1 MSVDI
6 YKYTLDGFWFTTVAY
21 DNEVESFIDQY
32 SQRPSY
38 DTAGVTLFTE
48 GAVGGHGIITEAG
61 EAFKRIFKLSEM
73 AFTLGM
79 RVDSYGDGLVWVMEN
94 YLGNAL
100 HKIFFNNSESFEQS
114 YGNDKKITSSVG
126 PYGSAAI
133 LGGAGFFYEGE
144 TQLFRTW
151 DQFPIGSSIPYIS
164 DGAAPYYHIKIEI
177 LFYNRTGTRS
187 YCGDMEFYNTGVGHI
202 TFKSISPV
210 YASNP
215 NAVKVFFEGV
225 TPEEEDP
232 YTQGGTTTNGGGTG
246 TFSHTGDD
254 ISVPGLPTLG
264 ATDAG
269 LVTLFVPSTGELRS
283 LGNYMWSVNF
293 DLETF
298 KKIFANPI
306 DCILG
311 LSIVPVSVPKGS
323 SSSVKVGNIDT
334 GVSMSKASAQYVE
347 VDCGT
352 LSIQE
357 YWGSYLDY
365 APYTKAEIYL
375 PYVGA
380 HAISVDDIMGNSVS
394 VVYHVDI
401 LSGACVA
408 FVKCGGSVLYS
419 FIGQCSASIPI
430 CANDWT
436 NVINGVMQVA
446 GNIGTMIATGGLT
459 APGAISSTAAA
470 VAQTAIA
477 SKPEIEK
484 SGSLSGTGGML
495 GIQTPYLI
503 ITYPKQALA
512 SRQNRFTGY
521 PSHITTTLASINGF
535 TIIEEGHF
543 ENMSCTQNEINEIDK
558 LFKSGVIV

>member
-6 YKYTLDGFWFTTVAY
+6 NKYTFEGFWFTTIVY
-21 DNEVESFIDQY
+21 DDEVESFLTQY
-32 SQRPSY
+32 SETPSAMV
-38 DTAGVTLFTE
+38 AGVTLFNE

-73 AFTLGM
+73 ALTLGM
-79 RVDSYGDGLVWVMEN
+79 RVDSYADGLQWVMSN
-94 YLGNAL
+94 YLGSAL
-100 HKIFFNNSESFEQS
+100 HKIYFNSNESFEDS
-114 YGNDKKITSSVG
+114 YGDDKKITSTVTITGQVTVG
-126 PYGSAAI
+126 
-133 LGGAGFFYEGE
+133 GGAGYFYVGE
-144 TQLFRTW
+144 DQLFRTW
-151 DQFPIGSSIPYIS
+151 DQFPIGSSAPLTSTGPGPYE
-164 DGAAPYYHIKIEI
+164 HINIEL
-177 LFYNRTGTRS
+177 LFYNRTGTHS
-187 YCGDMEFYNTGVGHI
+187 YCADLEFYNAGNAYI
-202 TFKSISPV
+202 TFKSIAPV
-210 YASNP
+210 FASNA
-215 NAVKVFFEGV
+215 NVLKVFFEGI

-232 YTQGGTTTNGGGTG
+232 YAQGGTTTNGGGTG

-254 ISVPGLPTLG
+254 IGVPGLPSLG

-283 LGNYMWSVNF
+283 LGNYMWSANF

-512 SRQNRFTGY
+512 SKQNRFTGY

-543 ENMSCTQNEINEIDK
+543 ENMSCTQNEMNEIDK

>member
-1 MSVDI
+1 MAI
-6 YKYTLDGFWFTTVAY
+6 TINNYTFKGYYFATAVY
-21 DNEVESFIDQY
+21 DNNEIADFIAQY
-32 SQRPSY
+32 HDYSSG
-38 DTAGVTLFTE
+38 GVTGAYLMTE

-61 EAFKRIFKLSEM
+61 ETFKSRFKL
-73 AFTLGM
+73 GNM
-79 RVDSYGDGLVWVMEN
+79 RITVPVCSYNVDEYLQWTIDNYLKNTYNTALVSSGSVWEDTSLGDG
-94 YLGNAL
+94 
-100 HKIFFNNSESFEQS
+100 
-114 YGNDKKITSSVG
+114 KKITQTIALPG
-126 PYGSAAI
+126 PNYAI
-133 LGGAGFFYEGE
+133 GQNSYFYKDDVE
-144 TQLFRTW
+144 LFRETEL
-151 DQFPIGSSIPYIS
+151 FPLGTARPYPYALINAPIGT
-164 DGAAPYYHIKIEI
+164 IK
-177 LFYNRTGTRS
+177 FKVCAYNSTGTEA
-187 YCGDMEFYNTGVGHI
+187 YLLYFEFYNTGVGTVLFLGMASPANVY
-202 TFKSISPV
+202 TFFQGLIPTEV
-210 YASNP
+210 
-215 NAVKVFFEGV
+215 
-225 TPEEEDP
+225 DP

-254 ISVPGLPTLG
+254 IDVPNLPTLG

-283 LGNYMWSVNF
+283 LGAYMWSTNF

-298 KKIFANPI
+298 KKVFANPI

-311 LSIVPVSVPKGS
+311 LSIVPVSVPTGS
-323 SSSVKVGNIDT
+323 SSSVHVGNIDT

-365 APYTKAEIYL
+365 SPYTKAEIYL

-380 HAISVDDIMGNSVS
+380 HAISVDDIMGNTVH

-436 NVINGVMQVA
+436 NVINGVMQIA

-495 GIQTPYLI
+495 GVQTPYLI
-503 ITYPKQALA
+503 ITYPKQALP
-512 SRQNRFTGY
+512 SRQNSFSGY
-521 PSHITTTLASINGF
+521 PSHITTTLANITGF
-535 TIIEEGHF
+535 TIIETGHF
-543 ENMSCTQNEINEIDK
+543 EFMSCTQTEINEIENLLK
-558 LFKSGVIV
+558 GGVFI